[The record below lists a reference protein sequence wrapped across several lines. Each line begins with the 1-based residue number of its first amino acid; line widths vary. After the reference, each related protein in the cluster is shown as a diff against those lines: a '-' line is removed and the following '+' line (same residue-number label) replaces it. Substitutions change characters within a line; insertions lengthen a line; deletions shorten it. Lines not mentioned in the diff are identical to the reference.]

1 MKKRSGL
8 LSAVSILL
16 VIALV
21 AGIGGSLIASG
32 RTRPDNPIDAQPEQ
46 LRAESLQGSGNT
58 GGQGSGKG
66 NAQAAEIRRGN
77 RKYRPDTGADGAS
90 HGTGAAGSD
99 RSAHGTDPGRG
110 GYGPISTYG

>member
-32 RTRPDNPIDAQPEQ
+32 RTRPDNPIDAQPE
-46 LRAESLQGSGNT
+46 RPVCG
-58 GGQGSGKG
+58 
-66 NAQAAEIRRGN
+66 IRRGN

>member
-66 NAQAAEIRRGN
+66 NAQSAESA
-77 RKYRPDTGADGAS
+77 DTGADGAS

-110 GYGPISTYG
+110 GYGSHGSYG

>member
-58 GGQGSGKG
+58 GRTGFRKG
-66 NAQAAEIRRGN
+66 ERPVRGIRRRN
-77 RKYRPDTGADGAS
+77 RKYRPDPGADGAS
-90 HGTGAAGSD
+90 HGTGEAGSD
-99 RSAHGTDPGRG
+99 GAANGTDPGRG